1 MKKDFLRVL
10 PIALLMS
17 VSAVAQEAAPLAL
30 DEAVAA
36 ALQNNKEVIMAN
48 LEQETAAAKF
58 HQTNAVFLPQVNLS
72 YTAFTT
78 TNPLNA
84 FGFKLQQQ
92 AITQTDFDPRLLNN
106 PSATQNFMA
115 KAEINQP
122 LINLDMLQ
130 ARKAAQQQ
138 VEVYSYKS
146 RRTKEYIRFEVQRA
160 YGQLQ
165 LAHEGV
171 RVLTD
176 ALQTVNAIHTSTQ
189 QRFEKGFL
197 QKSDV
202 LQVQVQVNAVE
213 SKLAEAKS
221 NEQNASDYLAL
232 LMGAKAGKK
241 YLVDS
246 IRQRADVVKK
256 ETEVPE
262 NRADF
267 RAMQSALKAQ
277 EQMVSSGKMSYL
289 PRLNAFGNF
298 QINDPSAF
306 HFNSQSYLLGA
317 QLSWNIFA
325 GTASR
330 YKVAEYKN
338 ERDRMA
344 QQLTYQKEQGQLELS
359 KTVRQCYDAAF
370 IITQSETAVQQADE
384 VLRILKNRFEQG
396 LVTTTDLLQAQSSL
410 SQQKL
415 AKAQAIFQFNTTLSY
430 YELLTST
437 SEK

>member
-1 MKKDFLRVL
+1 MKKDFLRWL
-10 PIALLMS
+10 PFTLALS
-17 VSAVAQEAAPLAL
+17 VSAVAQETKSLKEE
-30 DEAVAA
+30 EAVAA
-36 ALQNNKEVIMAN
+36 ALQNNKEVILAN
-48 LEQETAAAKF
+48 LEQEASAARY

-78 TNPLNA
+78 NNPLNA

-122 LINLDMLQ
+122 LINLDMIH
-130 ARKAAQQQ
+130 ARQAAQHQ
-138 VEVYSYKS
+138 VEVYAYKS

-165 LAHEGV
+165 LAHEAMK
-171 RVLTD
+171 VLTD
-176 ALQTVNAIHTSTQ
+176 ARETVNAIHTSTQ
-189 QRFEKGFL
+189 QRLEKGFL

-202 LQVQVQVNAVE
+202 LQVQVQVNAVD

-221 NEQNASDYLAL
+221 NVKNASDYLAL
-232 LMGAKAGKK
+232 LMGTKAGSI
-241 YLVDS
+241 YQVDS
-246 IRQRADVVKK
+246 IHQRADVEKK

-267 RAMQSALKAQ
+267 KAMQSALQAQ
-277 EQMVSSGKMSYL
+277 EQMVSSGKMAYL
-289 PRLNAFGNF
+289 PKLNAFGNF
-298 QINDPSAF
+298 QINDASAF

-330 YKVAEYKN
+330 FKVSEYKA
-338 ERDRMA
+338 DRSRME
-344 QQLTYQKEQGQLELS
+344 QQLAYQKEQGQLELS

-370 IITQSETAVQQADE
+370 LITQSETAVQQAEE
-384 VLRILKNRFEQG
+384 VLRILNNRFQQG

-415 AKAQAIFQFNTTLSY
+415 ARAQAIFQFNTTLSY
-430 YELLTST
+430 YEFLTST

>member
-1 MKKDFLRVL
+1 MNKEFLRGL
-10 PIALLMS
+10 PFAWLIS
-17 VSAVAQEAAPLAL
+17 VSAVAQETTPLQL

-36 ALQNNKEVIMAN
+36 ALKNNKEVIMAS
-48 LEQETAAAKF
+48 LERETAAAKY

-165 LAHEGV
+165 LAHEAV

-176 ALQTVNAIHTSTQ
+176 ALQTVNAIHASTQ

-221 NEQNASDYLAL
+221 HVQNASDYLAL
-232 LMGAKAGKK
+232 LMGEKAGKI
-241 YLVDS
+241 YQADS
-246 IRQRADVVKK
+246 IRQWPDVVKK

-289 PRLNAFGNF
+289 PKLNAFGNF

-330 YKVAEYKN
+330 FKVSEYKT
-338 ERDRMA
+338 ERDRME

-430 YELLTST
+430 YEFLTTT